1 MTNNLPPRVV
11 RHRGLTLLELTVVIT
26 VLLALVSIMFVGTR
40 AWKRGSDRATC
51 VLTQRNVQVATR
63 SYQNLYGYNYGGRP
77 YAERGTQDIVEH
89 LRNKGYIEDS
99 VYKHARGTTPCAA
112 GGSYTCPVPDVFPP
126 EGELYLHCSLSGS
139 DMHKPTTHHD
149 W

>member
-11 RHRGLTLLELTVVIT
+11 RHRGLTLLELTVVLII
-26 VLLALVSIMFVGTR
+26 LLALVSIMSVGAR
-40 AWKRGSDRATC
+40 AWLRGSERTSC
-51 VLTQRNVQVATR
+51 ILTLRNVQVAAR

-89 LRNKGYIEDS
+89 LRNKGYIEES
-99 VYKHARGTTPCAA
+99 TYKQSRGTTPCAA
-112 GGSYTCPVPDVFPP
+112 GGTYTCPKPDIFPL
-126 EGELYLHCSLSGS
+126 EGELYMNCSLSESANHVPSSLDG
-139 DMHKPTTHHD
+139 